1 MVFEMEKLERIFK
14 LKENG
19 TDVRTEVMAGIT
31 TFMTMAY
38 ILVVNPLILSDSGMD
53 FAKVFAATAIA
64 SAIASIFMGLVA
76 NLPFA
81 LSAGMGLNAL
91 FSYTVC
97 VGMGYSWRWALTAIF
112 VEGII
117 FLIMTVT
124 NIREA
129 IVNSVPANI
138 KRAIGAGVGLFVAY
152 IGLKNAGIIISDE
165 SNLTALNPEW
175 YKGASGTAVVG
186 LIITAVLL
194 ARRIKGALLIGMII
208 TTLIGIP
215 SGITS
220 YAGGSYIPA
229 TPYFWEFAFSEITAD
244 SRSVFDFVIIVLTF
258 LYFDMFDTVGT
269 LIACAGKSGIINPDG
284 SIPRARQAL
293 LADAIGTTTGSV
305 LGTSTV
311 TTFVESSAGVAEGG
325 RTGLTAVT
333 VGLMFMLSLFLEPLF
348 GSIPSAATS
357 PALII
362 VGVMMITPVKTI
374 NFDDYTEAIPAF
386 MTIILMVAAS
396 SISDG
401 IMFGIL
407 SYVIIKSLSG
417 KIKETDAMTWVVAV
431 LFMIKILIDFLGG

>member
-97 VGMGYSWRWALTAIF
+97 VGMGYSWHWALTAIF

-284 SIPRARQAL
+284 SIPRAKQAL

-333 VGLMFMLSLFLEPLF
+333 VGLMFVLSLFLEPLF

>member
-333 VGLMFMLSLFLEPLF
+333 VGLMFVLSLFLEPLF

>member
-1 MVFEMEKLERIFK
+1 MEKLERIFK

-97 VGMGYSWRWALTAIF
+97 IGMGYSWHWALTAIF

-138 KRAIGAGVGLFVAY
+138 KKAIGAGVGLFVAY

-175 YKGASGTAVVG
+175 YKGASGTALVG

-220 YAGGSYIPA
+220 YAGGSYIPT

-284 SIPRARQAL
+284 SIPRAKQAL

-333 VGLMFMLSLFLEPLF
+333 VGLMFVLSLFLEPLF

-407 SYVIIKSLSG
+407 SYVFIKSLSG

>member
-1 MVFEMEKLERIFK
+1 MEKLERIFK

-97 VGMGYSWRWALTAIF
+97 IGMGYSWHWALTAIF

-138 KRAIGAGVGLFVAY
+138 KKAIGAGVGLFVAY

-175 YKGASGTAVVG
+175 YKGASGTAVAG

-220 YAGGSYIPA
+220 YAGGSYIPT

-284 SIPRARQAL
+284 SIPRAKQAL

-325 RTGLTAVT
+325 RTGLTAVI
-333 VGLMFMLSLFLEPLF
+333 VGLMFVLSLFLEPLF

>member
-1 MVFEMEKLERIFK
+1 MEKLERIFK

-97 VGMGYSWRWALTAIF
+97 IGMGYSWHWALTAIF

-138 KRAIGAGVGLFVAY
+138 KKAIGAGVGLFVAY

-175 YKGASGTAVVG
+175 YKGASGTAVAG

-220 YAGGSYIPA
+220 YAGGSYIPT

-269 LIACAGKSGIINPDG
+269 LIACAGKSGIINSDG

-333 VGLMFMLSLFLEPLF
+333 VGLMFVLSLFLEPLF

-407 SYVIIKSLSG
+407 SYVFIKSLSG

>member
-1 MVFEMEKLERIFK
+1 MEKLERIFK

-220 YAGGSYIPA
+220 YAGGSYIPT
-229 TPYFWEFAFSEITAD
+229 TPYFWEFAFSEIMAD

>member
-97 VGMGYSWRWALTAIF
+97 IGMGYSWHWALTAIF

-138 KRAIGAGVGLFVAY
+138 KKAIGAGVGLFVAY

-175 YKGASGTAVVG
+175 YKGASGTAVAG

-220 YAGGSYIPA
+220 YAGGSYIPT

-284 SIPRARQAL
+284 SIPRAKQAL

-333 VGLMFMLSLFLEPLF
+333 VGLMFVLSLFLEPLF

-407 SYVIIKSLSG
+407 SYVFIKSLSG

>member
-97 VGMGYSWRWALTAIF
+97 IGMGYSWHWALTAIF

-138 KRAIGAGVGLFVAY
+138 KKAIGAGVGLFVAY

-175 YKGASGTAVVG
+175 YKGASGTAVAG

-220 YAGGSYIPA
+220 YAGGSYIPT

-333 VGLMFMLSLFLEPLF
+333 VGLMFVLSLFLEPLF

-407 SYVIIKSLSG
+407 SYVFIKSLSG